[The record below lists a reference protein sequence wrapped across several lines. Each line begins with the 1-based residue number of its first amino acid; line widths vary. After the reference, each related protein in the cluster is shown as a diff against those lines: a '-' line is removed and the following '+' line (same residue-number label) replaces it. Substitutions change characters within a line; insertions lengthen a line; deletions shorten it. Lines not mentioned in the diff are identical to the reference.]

1 MLPDYLM
8 TTLFHKH
15 LLLAR
20 SLVGRE
26 ASTVWARLVG
36 MLPLCNSIQWLPTLT
51 GNGGYIPNEL
61 ASDPLAVPI
70 ETAGVLIQTDCFRK
84 DKPRRAERT
93 QSKRQKSVQWKLGTD
108 RKARELWLREYV
120 KMEKDL
126 GIGHR
131 V

>member
-1 MLPDYLM
+1 MLPDSLM
-8 TTLFHKH
+8 TTLSHKH
-15 LLLAR
+15 LLPAR

-61 ASDPLAVPI
+61 ASDPL
-70 ETAGVLIQTDCFRK
+70 IQTDCFRK

-93 QSKRQKSVQWKLGTD
+93 QSKRQKLVQWKLGTD